1 MLVHFSSCIIE
12 KDIPMSFTYIYF
24 TQLRFINELVYFND
38 NSKVV
43 VISILFLVG
52 FTLEEN
58 IEESSEL
65 SFDIFP
71 RALLEIIIKMGI
83 SFLIEII
90 S

>member
-1 MLVHFSSCIIE
+1 MLVHFSSCINE

-65 SFDIFP
+65 SFDILP
-71 RALLEIIIKMGI
+71 HII
-83 SFLIEII
+83 
-90 S
+90 